1 MRINARREVVQHDL
15 HTLEELLLT
24 VVHLQKQQREGAL
37 THDRKEGK
45 EGKSGRKKDDS
56 KSMVW
61 VSLVAGRDLL
71 AADMLSSDPYCWC
84 WIDTAVGIAAPS
96 GNTTTRTTT
105 TITTAAKTR
114 VVNDRTSKPRK
125 KNERQHKTKKINST
139 LYPQWNDDSMYFPLN
154 TDNHPA
160 HPAHTVHGETQLRNK
175 GSNGNGNNGNRNGNN
190 GSNGNNGNGTETQL
204 RNKGSNGNGNGNG
217 NKGNGNKSSN
227 GNNGN
232 GAVARVEMLNVH
244 VYDHDTLTAHDSL
257 GMIRLALTP
266 EVLQHATEK
275 DVDVWCA
282 LQPDPHSKYSDKK
295 DAQGNLNPFSLS
307 SLSHLRV

>member
-96 GNTTTRTTT
+96 GNTTTTTT
-105 TITTAAKTR
+105 TAASDTTGKSTGKTR
-114 VVNDRTSKPRK
+114 HVNYRTSKPRK

-175 GSNGNGNNGNRNGNN
+175 GSNGNGNGN
-190 GSNGNNGNGTETQL
+190 E
-204 RNKGSNGNGNGNG
+204 

-227 GNNGN
+227 GNNEN